1 MQCDEDPARSQGHG
15 VQPQDLIYAQPV
27 HIKPVGAPIAA
38 LPIRNPH
45 AIRPYGPPPGARP
58 HGPVYSR
65 PHGPPPP
72 PRPQHYGAPPPA
84 GIAPGPYY
92 PGTKLPPPSY
102 ELHSAPHQPIDAPYA
117 FESVHG
123 FKKKGA
129 YNVPE
134 HVPAGAVP
142 AGAQQH
148 VHHHFHHADNTVA
161 SLAGATA
168 GIGGVNTAG
177 VRPVYEGGA
186 SGAGGVGVGVG
197 GGLGGYGSSYAPA
210 ASSYAPTSS
219 FNPGPVYPPNQAFY
233 KKELNLK
240 QPVGESQ
247 VFSNEYSFSLS
258 SQDFNKSL
266 TPTI

>member
-1 MQCDEDPARSQGHG
+1 MQCDEDPARSHPAG

-45 AIRPYGPPPGARP
+45 AIRPYGPPHGPPHGQPHGPPRP

-72 PRPQHYGAPPPA
+72 RPQHYGPPPPS

-92 PGTKLPPPSY
+92 PGTKLPPPTY
-102 ELHSAPHQPIDAPYA
+102 ELPSAPHQPIDAPYA

-123 FKKKGA
+123 FKKKGS

-134 HVPAGAVP
+134 HVPAGAVTG
-142 AGAQQH
+142 GAQQH

-186 SGAGGVGVGVG
+186 ASS
-197 GGLGGYGSSYAPA
+197 GLGGYGSSYAPA
-210 ASSYAPTSS
+210 ASSYSPSS
-219 FNPGPVYPPNQAFY
+219 GFTPGPVYPPNQAFY

-240 QPVGESQ
+240 QPVG
-247 VFSNEYSFSLS
+247 
-258 SQDFNKSL
+258 KSL
-266 TPTI
+266 LPHAQIL